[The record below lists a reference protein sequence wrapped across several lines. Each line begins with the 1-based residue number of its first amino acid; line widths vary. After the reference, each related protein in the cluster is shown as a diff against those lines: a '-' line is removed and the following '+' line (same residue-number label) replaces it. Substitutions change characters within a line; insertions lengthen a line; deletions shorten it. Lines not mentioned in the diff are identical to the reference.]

1 MKRFYKELGLLSLF
15 FFCLFPSLVRADMCS
30 EEEIARLKA
39 LANNIS
45 VHYEYLDAD
54 DESLDWGNTIPYGYN
69 YAITVS
75 GMSEGIYFTSTGDIS
90 HEFHYSDTDNGN
102 ITYYVLDNGTGLSLK
117 FKSSSCFNKFPIR
130 IIDLDLPIFNTY
142 YDSEECDTVRR
153 KGLNVDVC
161 QQLISKKLIR
171 KSSDFYDSINQYL
184 SVDTDGETS
193 IFDKVKFLFSN
204 IYVLIGGIVV
214 TVVLVVFIVFLV
226 LKHVRRSRL
235 D

>member
-1 MKRFYKELGLLSLF
+1 
-15 FFCLFPSLVRADMCS
+15 
-30 EEEIARLKA
+30 
-39 LANNIS
+39 
-45 VHYEYLDAD
+45 
-54 DESLDWGNTIPYGYN
+54 
-69 YAITVS
+69 
-75 GMSEGIYFTSTGDIS
+75 MSEGIYFTSTGDIS